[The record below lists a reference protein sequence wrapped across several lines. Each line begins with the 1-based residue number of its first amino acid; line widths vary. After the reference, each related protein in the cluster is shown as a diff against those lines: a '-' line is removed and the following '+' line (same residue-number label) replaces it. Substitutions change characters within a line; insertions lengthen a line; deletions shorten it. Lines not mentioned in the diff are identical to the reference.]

1 MNAIQ
6 QFSLKLQLGIDP
18 KTNISAKILRGMWLE
33 NWQDTTLATDFS
45 STPSRI

>member
-6 QFSLKLQLGIDP
+6 QISLKLQLGIDP

-33 NWQDTTLATDFS
+33 KSAGHYTSD
-45 STPSRI
+45 